1 MKLLLFAA
9 FLTAFC
15 LFEAA
20 HAYVVIDPYSVSE
33 EMIIANPVFDD
44 FFMQELVSNQ
54 VLPVFKDG
62 SVDFYIADES
72 SCFFNDGNAC
82 VAIPCGNIIC
92 GSNRFQADDYT
103 PGTIIDDG
111 LISGNSE
118 LHDMAI
124 AVDTLRYSAI
134 ENPEHLSMV
143 ENKILEIDGSEAD
156 KIYVE
161 NRYDSSISNLINDE
175 LSGTEEFSK
184 IQELLDQ
191 QRTTE
196 AIAAL
201 DEYFTQNYD
210 ISSVYDTADLYTAM
224 KNKQIGPMQ
233 YSAILNTLLNEY
245 GEGPQSMDYL
255 MNHSDILNSTFG
267 SDLINQTLEEI
278 AKNPELL
285 KELQDS
291 MDSMDDELFQELMSK
306 ALEECFK
313 NKELMKKYLEMLPD
327 LLKDE
332 AIREMLIK
340 SAADALRQMHE
351 SGELGGLMDNINSP
365 ELQEQ
370 VLDQAKDA
378 APSIF
383 EKISEA
389 IKSRVNMNYILPLL
403 GLIALIF
410 ISVRS
415 KV

>member
-1 MKLLLFAA
+1 M
-9 FLTAFC
+9 
-15 LFEAA
+15 
-20 HAYVVIDPYSVSE
+20 
-33 EMIIANPVFDD
+33 
-44 FFMQELVSNQ
+44 
-54 VLPVFKDG
+54 LPVFKDG
-62 SVDFYIADES
+62 SVDFYVADES
-72 SCFFNDGNAC
+72 SCFFNDGDAC

-92 GSNRFQADDYT
+92 GSNRFQTDEYASN
-103 PGTIIDDG
+103 TIIDNG
-111 LISGNSE
+111 LVSGNSE
-118 LHDMAI
+118 LHDMAV

-143 ENKILEIDGSEAD
+143 ENTILEMDGSEAD
-156 KIYVE
+156 KTYVE
-161 NRYDSSISNLINDE
+161 NRYDSSISNMINDE

-184 IQELLDQ
+184 MQDLLNRQ
-191 QRTTE
+191 MTAE
-196 AIAAL
+196 AIATM
-201 DEYFTQNYD
+201 DEYFAENYD
-210 ISSVYDTADLYTAM
+210 ISSVYDTTDLYTAM

-245 GEGPQSMDYL
+245 GDGSQSMDYL
-255 MNHSDILNSTFG
+255 MEHSDILNSPLG
-267 SDLINQTLEEI
+267 KELIDQTLEEI
-278 AKNPELL
+278 AKNPEML

-291 MDSMDDELFQELMSK
+291 MDNMDDELFQKLMSK

-313 NKELMKKYLEMLPD
+313 NKELLKKYLEMLPE

-332 AIREMLIK
+332 AIREMLLK

-351 SGELGGLMDNINSP
+351 SGELGDLMDNINSP
-365 ELQEQ
+365 ELQEL
-370 VLDQAKDA
+370 VMDQAKDA

-403 GLIALIF
+403 GLIAIIF